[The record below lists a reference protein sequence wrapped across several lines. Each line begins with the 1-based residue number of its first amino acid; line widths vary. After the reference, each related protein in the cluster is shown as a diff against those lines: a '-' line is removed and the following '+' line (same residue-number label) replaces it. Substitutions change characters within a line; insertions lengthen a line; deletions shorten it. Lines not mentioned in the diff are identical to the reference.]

1 MIRLILLDIDGTLV
15 NTEKKI
21 TPRTKEA
28 LLKAQEHGARLV
40 IASGRPPRGLERF
53 AEELDMKSHHGMF
66 IGFNGAQVIDCQNG
80 ELIYEH
86 AMSAEDARSVLR
98 HISRF
103 EVQPMIVHGEYMYV
117 NDAYKGVLQLENGP
131 KNIMEHEAHGN
142 HYPLCEVFDLA
153 SFVDFPV
160 EKILTLGQPE
170 YLQQH
175 WQEMAAPFQGRLA
188 SMFTAPFYYE
198 YTAKGID
205 KATAIKESLH
215 KLGYTREEMIAFG
228 DAQNDKTMIEYAGI
242 GVAMGNA
249 TDELKAAADE
259 ITASNDEDGIAES
272 LYRHMPEVFGR

>member
-1 MIRLILLDIDGTLV
+1 
-15 NTEKKI
+15 
-21 TPRTKEA
+21 
-28 LLKAQEHGARLV
+28 
-40 IASGRPPRGLERF
+40 
-53 AEELDMKSHHGMF
+53 
-66 IGFNGAQVIDCQNG
+66 
-80 ELIYEH
+80 
-86 AMSAEDARSVLR
+86 
-98 HISRF
+98 
-103 EVQPMIVHGEYMYV
+103 MYV

-205 KATAIKESLH
+205 KAAAIMESLH

>member
-1 MIRLILLDIDGTLV
+1 
-15 NTEKKI
+15 
-21 TPRTKEA
+21 
-28 LLKAQEHGARLV
+28 
-40 IASGRPPRGLERF
+40 
-53 AEELDMKSHHGMF
+53 MF

-80 ELIYEH
+80 EIIYEH

-205 KATAIKESLH
+205 KAAAIRESLH

>member
-1 MIRLILLDIDGTLV
+1 
-15 NTEKKI
+15 
-21 TPRTKEA
+21 
-28 LLKAQEHGARLV
+28 
-40 IASGRPPRGLERF
+40 
-53 AEELDMKSHHGMF
+53 
-66 IGFNGAQVIDCQNG
+66 
-80 ELIYEH
+80 
-86 AMSAEDARSVLR
+86 
-98 HISRF
+98 
-103 EVQPMIVHGEYMYV
+103 MYV
-117 NDAYKGVLQLENGP
+117 NDAYKGVLQLENGL

-175 WQEMAAPFQGRLA
+175 WQEMAAPFQDRLA

-205 KATAIKESLH
+205 KAAAIRESLR

-272 LYRHMPEVFGR
+272 LYRHMPEVFG

>member
-80 ELIYEH
+80 EIIYEH
-86 AMSAEDARSVLR
+86 AMSAEDTRSVLR

-103 EVQPMIVHGEYMYV
+103 EVQPMIVHGEYMFV

-175 WQEMAAPFQGRLA
+175 WQEMAAPFQDRLA

-205 KATAIKESLH
+205 KAAAIRESLH